1 MRQDIRWTSC
11 LAPPRMETSCAS
23 LSLRK
28 TEKAQRWRRRS
39 GSLLPPVVHR
49 HARTRAYL
57 PSKSAWHCG
66 VVLETWCRVGLSR
79 LTCRRRDESIIR
91 GGSSPCSA
99 RIWCPQC
106 LLDNSSL
113 CAVGRTT
120 RPTRDS
126 ELDLSSKISRYKS
139 VPTEDTSGAHTVYWT
154 LAHLKRTVRDS
165 LVVRKVT
172 QRPAAQRALRRR
184 RLSPTQTAGLTFD
197 IGRRGGETAYR
208 YVICFMSRRA

>member
-106 LLDNSSL
+106 HFS
-113 CAVGRTT
+113 TT
-120 RPTRDS
+120 RHCVRWVVDTPHS
-126 ELDLSSKISRYKS
+126 ELDLSSKFLRYKS
-139 VPTEDTSGAHTVYWT
+139 VPTEDTRGASGAHTVYYY
-154 LAHLKRTVRDS
+154 RTGRDS
-165 LVVRKVT
+165 LSYEK
-172 QRPAAQRALRRR
+172 
-184 RLSPTQTAGLTFD
+184 
-197 IGRRGGETAYR
+197 
-208 YVICFMSRRA
+208 